1 MEFIKRK
8 VERTKEFTE
17 LLAKRGLDLMILVK
31 LTMVVRW
38 ILSLPLASLPT
49 PRYLYP

>member
-1 MEFIKRK
+1 MEFVKRK
-8 VERTKEFTE
+8 AERAKEFTE

-49 PRYLYP
+49 PRHLYP

>member
-31 LTMVVRW
+31 LTMVVR
-38 ILSLPLASLPT
+38 
-49 PRYLYP
+49 